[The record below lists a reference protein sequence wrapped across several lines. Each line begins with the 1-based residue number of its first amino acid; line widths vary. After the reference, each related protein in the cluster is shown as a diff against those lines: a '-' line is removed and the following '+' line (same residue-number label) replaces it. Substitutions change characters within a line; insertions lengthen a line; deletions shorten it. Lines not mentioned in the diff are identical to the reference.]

1 MIQNFWSIISYLIK
15 FKKLF
20 FILQELYQFRGI
32 VLSNIIL
39 SKQIVGNSKKQEVKE
54 GGGKILIIMDKINTK
69 KRESTLAF

>member
-1 MIQNFWSIISYLIK
+1 MCRTWYLNPRY
-15 FKKLF
+15 KK
-20 FILQELYQFRGI
+20 LYQFRGI

-54 GGGKILIIMDKINTK
+54 GGGKILIIMDKTNTK